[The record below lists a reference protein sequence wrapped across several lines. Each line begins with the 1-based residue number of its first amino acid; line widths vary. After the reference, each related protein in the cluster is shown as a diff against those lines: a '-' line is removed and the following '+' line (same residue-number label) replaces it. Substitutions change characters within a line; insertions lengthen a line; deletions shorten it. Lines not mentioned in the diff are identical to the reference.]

1 MTLHTLLGEGADPN
15 FRQRQSYYRAPLAA
29 ASLRGHSTC
38 VQALI
43 DAKALIDSPS
53 DAGLTAL
60 MEAAIQGKD
69 RVVECLIRNGALTS
83 LVDRTGRS
91 AEDLSLIHI

>member
-1 MTLHTLLGEGADPN
+1 MLGGLG
-15 FRQRQSYYRAPLAA
+15 SSPLAA

-60 MEAAIQGKD
+60 MEAAVQGKD

-83 LVDRTGRS
+83 LHLERLRLELRMGRRR
-91 AEDLSLIHI
+91 ERFETP